1 MHRHLPTHALAFAR
15 TRAGFSP
22 RTLAPHVSPLQ
33 TFALRAGAFG
43 DRAMSARF
51 SLRLVRRSR
60 GLVVIAAAALVASAL
75 AQSPPPVSIAPP
87 AWRAPV
93 LQVAGAEQPVRL
105 TSLKVEVEVAAGV
118 AETRV
123 QMVFLNP
130 NSRALEG
137 KLQFPLAAGQIV
149 SGFALDVD
157 GRLRAAVP
165 VEKARAQQV
174 FEDIARRRVDPGL
187 LQTTV
192 GNNYELRVYPLMPGR
207 TRTVELRIVEPAGAR
222 LQVPLAYA
230 ERVANVE
237 LTLRVPG
244 ATSSPELGGAQ
255 ALGLRFERETA
266 GGFIARL
273 TKSDVVLPGDPLVVR
288 LPTSA
293 GSGVAVATEE
303 RDGQSYFTLELP
315 VSQRTAPRAL
325 PHRVQI
331 VWDAS
336 GSGAS
341 RKIDRELALLD
352 AYFAAARDTSV
363 NLVRVADT
371 AAAPLRFEIRGG
383 DWSALRRALES
394 TVYDGAS
401 NLGAVTHDGVSAEAL
416 WFSDGL
422 ATYGAPW
429 RLAFPVPVFAINSA
443 ASSDPAALQALAE
456 ASGGR
461 SIDLANVTREAALN
475 ALLRRG
481 SSVAEVAALGAAEL
495 VVQSQSAA
503 SGRLVVAGVMTAPS
517 AEITIRMRD
526 ASGALTTRT
535 VVVHAGRNPSRLAA
549 LQWARLTLASLE
561 GEARTNKFRIRELG
575 KRFGL
580 ATHETSLI
588 VLEQVEDYVRNQ
600 IEPPAELRAA
610 YDRIAAGTS
619 QRRLESDAARL
630 AQVARRFEQR
640 VSWWNRD
647 FPKGD
652 RPAPLQIAKAEAQS
666 AVGALSTP
674 TEASARRERS
684 DTLREAA
691 KDDARQIPRNAAAP
705 APATTPS
712 GFAARAESDALARA
726 KKVGRGDAD
735 PADTT
740 IAIAITPAVHASAS
754 LKRMQ
759 AARADEWTRVYLD
772 ERRVN
777 GTSVGFFLEAA
788 EFFLAKGDR
797 ANRAQGLR
805 ALSNLAEMALQN
817 RQVLRL
823 LAYRLQQA
831 GEIEAALPI
840 FERVLELAPNE
851 PQSHRDLG
859 LALAEAGQAQAAVDR
874 LYEVVSGAWDPRF
887 ADIDLIALT
896 ELNGVVDKAR
906 RDGNAIDV
914 SRIDA
919 RLLRNLPL
927 DVRVVLAW
935 DADNTDVD
943 LHVIDPNGEEVFF
956 GHNAS
961 YQGGVITRDATGG
974 YGPEEFALRL
984 AKPGK
989 YRVEA
994 NFFGHR
1000 QQVLTSGTGLMLWL
1014 SSGFGTAAQRDLRTT
1029 IRVKSERGERVVV
1042 GEFEVGAGKSLALR

>member
-1 MHRHLPTHALAFAR
+1 MP
-15 TRAGFSP
+15 
-22 RTLAPHVSPLQ
+22 
-33 TFALRAGAFG
+33 
-43 DRAMSARF
+43 ARF

-60 GLVVIAAAALVASAL
+60 GVVISAAVALVASAL
-75 AQSPPPVSIAPP
+75 AQSPPPVSLAPP
-87 AWRAPV
+87 AWRGPV
-93 LQVAGAEQPVRL
+93 LQVAGAEQPVRM

-130 NSRALEG
+130 NSRVLEG
-137 KLQFPLAAGQIV
+137 KLQFPLAAGQVV
-149 SGFALDVD
+149 SGFALDLD
-157 GRLRAAVP
+157 GRMRDAVP

-174 FEDIARRRVDPGL
+174 FEDVARRRIDPGL
-187 LQTTV
+187 LQTTL
-192 GNNYELRVYPLMPGR
+192 GNNYELRVYPLLPGR

-222 LQVPLAYA
+222 LTVPLAYA
-230 ERVANVE
+230 ERVARAE

-244 ATSSPELGGAQ
+244 ATSAPELGDAQ
-255 ALGLRFERETA
+255 GLGLRFEREGG
-266 GGFIARL
+266 GGFVARL
-273 TKSDVVLPGDPLVVR
+273 AKSDVALPVDPLVVR
-288 LPTSA
+288 LPTSS
-293 GSGVAVATEE
+293 GNGVAVATEE

-336 GSGAS
+336 GSGAR

-352 AYFAAARDTSV
+352 AYFAAARDSSV

-371 AAAPLRFEIRGG
+371 AAPPLRFEVRGG

-443 ASSDPAALQALAE
+443 TSSDPAALQALAD

-461 SIDLANVTREAALN
+461 SIDLANAPREVALN
-475 ALLRRG
+475 ALLRRA
-481 SSVAEVAALGAAEL
+481 SSMAQIGALGASEL
-495 VVQSQSAA
+495 VVQSQGAA

-517 AEITIRMRD
+517 AEITIRLRD
-526 ASGALTTRT
+526 ASGALGTR
-535 VVVHAGRNPSRLAA
+535 VVAVHAGRNPSRLAA

-561 GEARTNKFRIRELG
+561 GEARANKVRIRELG

-619 QRRLESDAARL
+619 QRRIESDAARL
-630 AQVARRFEQR
+630 AQVVRRFEQR

-652 RPAPLQIAKAEAQS
+652 RPATLQIAKSEAQGV
-666 AVGALSTP
+666 VGALSTP
-674 TEASARRERS
+674 AEAWARRERS
-684 DTLREAA
+684 DPLREAA
-691 KDDARQIPRNAAAP
+691 KDDARQMPRNAAAP
-705 APATTPS
+705 APATS
-712 GFAARAESDALARA
+712 RAATSAESDALAVA
-726 KKVGRGDAD
+726 KKAGRGDAD

-740 IAIAITPAVHASAS
+740 IAIAITPAAHASAS

-759 AARADEWTRVYLD
+759 AARPDEWTRIYLD
-772 ERRVN
+772 ERRAN
-777 GTSVGFFLEAA
+777 ETSVGFFLEAA
-788 EFFLAKGDR
+788 EFFLARGDR
-797 ANRAQGLR
+797 ASRAQGLR
-805 ALSNLAEMALQN
+805 ALSNLAELDLQN

-851 PQSHRDLG
+851 PQSYRDLG
-859 LALAEAGQAQAAVDR
+859 LALAEGGQAQAAIDR
-874 LYEVVSGAWDPRF
+874 LYEVVSGAWDARF
-887 ADIDLIALT
+887 ADIDLIALA

-906 RDGNAIDV
+906 REDKVIDV
-914 SRIDA
+914 SRVEP
-919 RLLRNLPL
+919 RLLKNLPL

-943 LHVIDPNGEEVFF
+943 LHVIDPSGEEVFY

-961 YQGGVITRDATGG
+961 YQGGAITRDATGG

-1000 QQVLTSGTGLMLWL
+1000 QQLLTSGTGLMLWL

-1029 IRVKSERGERVVV
+1029 IRVRSERGERVVV